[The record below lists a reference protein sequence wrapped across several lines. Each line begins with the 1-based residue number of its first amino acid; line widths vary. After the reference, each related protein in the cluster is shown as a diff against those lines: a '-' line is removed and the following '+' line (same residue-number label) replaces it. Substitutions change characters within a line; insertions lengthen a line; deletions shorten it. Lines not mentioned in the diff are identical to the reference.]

1 MTDSLATIALRLL
14 IGLSASLEL
23 AVVVLLL
30 GTLGGLTLTMVSKF
44 CGRPGRIAI
53 TLTLYLAR
61 GIPLLVWIFA
71 IFFVL
76 PLAGLRLSAFTTAAV
91 ALTIFASVTISE
103 TFRGGIL
110 AVPKSQT
117 EAALAL
123 GLSPLR
129 AFVLIVLPQALRVVL
144 PGMISQFVFLIK
156 ASALISLLGVSEMM
170 HVGREIIERTLQGFE
185 VMSLIWIFYT
195 AVCLPLGVF
204 GRWLER
210 RLAQRGKATPR
221 HLGLGGP
228 ASLAAPSLRG

>member
-14 IGLSASLEL
+14 LGLSASLEL
-23 AVVVLLL
+23 AVVVLLF
-30 GTLGGLTLTMVSKF
+30 GTFGGLILSTVANF
-44 CGRPGRIAI
+44 CGRPGRIVI
-53 TLTLYLAR
+53 TATLYLAR

-76 PLAGLRLSAFTTAAV
+76 PHFGLRFSAFTTAAV

-110 AVPKSQT
+110 AVPRSQT

-129 AFVLIVLPQALRVVL
+129 AFVLVVLPQALRVVL
-144 PGMISQFVFLIK
+144 PGMISQFVFLVK

-195 AVCLPLGVF
+195 LVCLPLGLF

-210 RLAQRGKATPR
+210 RLAQPVATVRQP
-221 HLGLGGP
+221 GLGGP
-228 ASLAAPSLRG
+228 SNIAAPSLRG